1 MCASHVAAAD
11 AATAAVS
18 SNISLAFKLAK
29 CKVNDAPPAA
39 PPSPS
44 ARRQAMPKIIKIN
57 VENVGEIVEK
67 LIKSLNGL
75 ACQLTRCPI
84 LARTDTI
91 RTNHPGVGGGG
102 ISQVRRAL

>member
-1 MCASHVAAAD
+1 MCASHVAVAA
-11 AATAAVS
+11 AAAAAVS

-29 CKVNDAPPAA
+29 CKVNDVPPAA

-91 RTNHPGVGGGG
+91 RTNHPGEGRGVL
-102 ISQVRRAL
+102 SQVRRAL

>member
-1 MCASHVAAAD
+1 MQSERRP
-11 AATAAVS
+11 
-18 SNISLAFKLAK
+18 
-29 CKVNDAPPAA
+29 PPAA

-102 ISQVRRAL
+102 AL